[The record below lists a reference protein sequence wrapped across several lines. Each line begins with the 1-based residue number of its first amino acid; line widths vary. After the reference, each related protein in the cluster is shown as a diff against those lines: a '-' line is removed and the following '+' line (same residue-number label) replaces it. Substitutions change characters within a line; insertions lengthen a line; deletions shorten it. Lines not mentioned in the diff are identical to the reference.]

1 MPWKECT
8 KVNERLKFVSRIA
21 EGEKMTDLCLEF
33 GISRK
38 TGYKIL
44 DRYNEAGPVGL
55 MDRSRKPRV
64 NGRATNPYVE
74 RLVLKIKKERPT
86 WGAPKIREM
95 LLRKHPDVQV
105 PVKSTIHAILDRHG
119 LVKKRGNKK
128 RFKAQGTHLRN
139 TRAPNDLWCT
149 DFKGQFRML
158 NQQYCYP
165 LTITDHYS
173 RYLLCCEGLSGTK
186 SDESFPVFE
195 RIFKCFGLPVAMRSD
210 NGCPFASQAL
220 FGLSHLSIWWLRLG
234 IKLERIEPGC
244 PEQNGRHERMHRTLK
259 QEVANNPGKNLL
271 HQQEQ
276 FDFFVEDFNN
286 ERPHE
291 ALEMKLPK
299 EVYKESQREYP
310 KYLSNIIYPDQDRVR
325 TVSNC
330 GSLNFERGKRVFIS
344 EAMGGQELGLN
355 EEDYGIWKVSFME
368 YDLGFFDEESWKF
381 TPGPNPFI
389 MGQNL
394 PTIIAEKQITAP
406 SDLVSS

>member
-8 KVNERLKFVSRIA
+8 KVNERLKFVGRIA
-21 EGEKMTDLCLEF
+21 NGEKMTDLCLEF

-44 DRYNEAGPVGL
+44 DRYNLEGPVGL
-55 MDRSRKPRV
+55 MDKSRKPRI
-64 NGRATNPYVE
+64 NGRATNPYIE
-74 RLVLKIKKERPT
+74 RLVLKMKKERPT

-105 PVKSTIHAILDRHG
+105 PVKSTVHAILDRNG
-119 LVKKRGNKK
+119 LVKKRGNRT
-128 RFKAQGTHLRN
+128 RFRAQGTNLRTTN
-139 TRAPNDLWCT
+139 EPNDLWCT

-158 NQQYCYP
+158 NNQYCYP
-165 LTITDHYS
+165 LTITDHFS

-186 SDESFPVFE
+186 NEESFPVFE
-195 RIFKCFGLPVAMRSD
+195 RVFKEFGLPEAMRSD

-220 FGLSHLSIWWLRLG
+220 FGLSRLSIWWLRLG

-259 QEVANNPGKNLL
+259 QEVAGNPGKNLL

-276 FDFFVEDFNN
+276 LDYFHDDFNN

-299 EVYKESQREYP
+299 EVYKKSSREYP
-310 KYLSNIIYPDQDRVR
+310 KFLSNIGYAVHDRVR

-330 GSLNFERGKRVFIS
+330 GSINLGKGKRVFIS
-344 EAMGGQELGLN
+344 EAMGGQALGLS
-355 EEDYGIWKVSFME
+355 EEDYGIWQVSFME
-368 YDLGFFDEESWKF
+368 YELGFFDEESMKF

-389 MGQNL
+389 IDPKL
-394 PTIIAEKQITAP
+394 PL
-406 SDLVSS
+406 LVTESSEVVP